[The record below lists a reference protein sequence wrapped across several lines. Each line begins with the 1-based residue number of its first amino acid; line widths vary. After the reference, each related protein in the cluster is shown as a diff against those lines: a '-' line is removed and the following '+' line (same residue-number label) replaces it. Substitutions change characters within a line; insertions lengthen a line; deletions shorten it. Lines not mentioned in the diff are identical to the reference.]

1 VFKSKDGELA
11 TIKRQGDPTQFGTR
25 LEGFVD
31 PSVTSSGLVYL
42 GGHDD
47 NGEQHL
53 FVFDS
58 GDHSRVP
65 IEAHLDGSAAGR
77 WMPPF
82 FLGTLAVNRRGDLAA
97 LGAAPNP
104 DVANGFHQHRKG
116 SGAAVRFR
124 HRENGADFATH

>member
-1 VFKSKDGELA
+1 VTVLCGSLA
-11 TIKRQGDPTQFGTR
+11 LRRAARANVWVGVPR
-25 LEGFVD
+25 
-31 PSVTSSGLVYL
+31 
-42 GGHDD
+42 GHDD
-47 NGEQHL
+47 NGGQHL

-58 GDHSRVP
+58 SDHSRVP

-82 FLGTLAVNRRGDLAA
+82 FSGSLAVNQRGDLAA

-104 DVANGFHQHRKG
+104 DVANGFHQHRIG
-116 SGAAVRFR
+116 SGAAARFR